1 MVGWID
7 CFSRVENISIKII
20 LLVLFC
26 AILGA
31 FGQLFFKLASSD
43 FSLSVE
49 GVLRNWK
56 FLIGAFLYASSA
68 ILFVY
73 SLKHGNLSILYP
85 LIATSYIWVALLSFF
100 ILKEPVSMLNVAGIG
115 LIIAGIALVVQ

>member
-1 MVGWID
+1 
-7 CFSRVENISIKII
+7 VENISIKII

>member
-1 MVGWID
+1 MEEV
-7 CFSRVENISIKII
+7 SLKIV

-31 FGQLFFKLASSD
+31 FGQVFFKLASGS
-43 FSLSVE
+43 FSLSVD
-49 GVLRNWK
+49 GILKNWR
-56 FLIGAFLYASSA
+56 FMVGAFLYASSA

-73 SLKHGNLSILYP
+73 SLKQGNLSILYP

-100 ILKEPVSMLNVAGIG
+100 FLKEAVSLLNVAGIG
-115 LIIAGIALVVQ
+115 MIIAGIVLIVQ

>member
-1 MVGWID
+1 MGDLSV
-7 CFSRVENISIKII
+7 KII
-20 LLVLFC
+20 FLVLFC

-31 FGQLFFKLASSD
+31 FGQVFFKLASSD

>member
-1 MVGWID
+1 MEHWID
-7 CFSRVENISIKII
+7 CLNEMEEVSLKIV

-31 FGQLFFKLASSD
+31 FGQVFFKLASGS
-43 FSLSVE
+43 FSLSVD
-49 GVLRNWK
+49 GILKNWR
-56 FLIGAFLYASSA
+56 FMVGAFLYASSA

-73 SLKHGNLSILYP
+73 SLKQGNLSILYP

-100 ILKEPVSMLNVAGIG
+100 FLKEAVSLLNVAGIG
-115 LIIAGIALVVQ
+115 MIIAGIVLIVQ